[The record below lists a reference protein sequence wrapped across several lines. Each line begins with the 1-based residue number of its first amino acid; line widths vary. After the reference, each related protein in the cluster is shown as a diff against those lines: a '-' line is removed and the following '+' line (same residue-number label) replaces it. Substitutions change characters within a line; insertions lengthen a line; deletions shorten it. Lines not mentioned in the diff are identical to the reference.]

1 MGQKPKKDKD
11 RLKKQKILHPKE
23 DKHKSQLEKKHME
36 HLSGGHNRINDT
48 PLAYDKNSDSWT

>member
-23 DKHKSQLEKKHME
+23 DKHKTQLEKKQME
-36 HLSGGHNRINDT
+36 HLSGGHNRISE
-48 PLAYDKNSDSWT
+48 PILAHDIDSAGI